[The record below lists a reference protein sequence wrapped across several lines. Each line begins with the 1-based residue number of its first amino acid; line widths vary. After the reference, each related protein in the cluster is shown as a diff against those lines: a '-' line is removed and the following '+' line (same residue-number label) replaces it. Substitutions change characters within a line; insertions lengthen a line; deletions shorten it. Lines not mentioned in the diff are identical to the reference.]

1 MEMISHLHGMKT
13 GIKHLYCLEK
23 KEIEMV
29 VVTPHSL
36 IQELSDF

>member
-1 MEMISHLHGMKT
+1 MEMISHLHCMKT
-13 GIKHLYCLEK
+13 GIKHLYCLK